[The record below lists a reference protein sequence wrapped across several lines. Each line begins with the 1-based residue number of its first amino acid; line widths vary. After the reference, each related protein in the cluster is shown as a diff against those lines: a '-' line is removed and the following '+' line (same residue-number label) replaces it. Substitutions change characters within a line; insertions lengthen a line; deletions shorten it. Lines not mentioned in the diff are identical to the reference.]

1 MPPRDQLY
9 DGGPGRRWV
18 QSLISAV
25 VTLLVIGVLAVVI
38 SAWAYQSAGPRS
50 PNGAPVTVIL
60 RKGAGVSEVAADLAR
75 AGVVR
80 SAALFIAAAE
90 VTRAAPRLKAG
101 EYAFSSRAS
110 LAQVIRKIRT
120 GDIVHHRITI
130 AEGLTSQQAVDLI
143 NASDVLVGQIPT
155 PPEGSIL
162 PETYDVTRGEQRAA
176 VLQKMM
182 DARDRVVSALWAHH
196 KPGLPFQTMDQAVT
210 LASIVEKETALPE
223 ERPRVAA
230 VYVNRLRT
238 GMKLQADP
246 TVIYGITGGAPL
258 GRGIRESE
266 LLAPNPYN
274 TYAVAG
280 LPPGPIGNPGRA
292 ALAAAMDPPDTREL
306 YFVADG
312 AGGHVFASTYDE
324 QAKNVIRW
332 RQIEKDRQQGAVDAA
347 GGTATPPPPAEH
359 R

>member
-1 MPPRDQLY
+1 MPHQDDLY
-9 DGGPGRRWV
+9 DDQTRRRWL
-18 QSLISAV
+18 QSLTSAII
-25 VTLLVIGVLAVVI
+25 TLLVLGLIALLVSV
-38 SAWAYQSAGPRS
+38 WAYESAGPKARA
-50 PNGAPVTVIL
+50 GAATTVIL
-60 RKGAGVSEVAADLAR
+60 RKGAGVSEVASDLVQ

-90 VTRAAPRLKAG
+90 ITRAAPRLKAG
-101 EYAFSSRAS
+101 EYAFPSEAS

-182 DARDRVVSALWAHH
+182 DARDRVVSELWAHH
-196 KPGLPFQTMDQAVT
+196 KPGLPYQTVDQAVT
-210 LASIVEKETALPE
+210 LASIVEKETALPG

-230 VYVNRLRT
+230 VYVNRLRQ

-246 TVIYGITGGAPL
+246 TIIYGINGGLPL

-266 LLAPNPYN
+266 LLAPTPYN
-274 TYAVAG
+274 TYVITG

-292 ALAAAMDPPDTREL
+292 SLAAAMDPPDTNEL

-312 AGGHVFASTYDE
+312 SGGHAFAATYEE
-324 QAKNVIRW
+324 QAKNVARW
-332 RQIEKDRQQGAVDAA
+332 RQIESDRRLAA
-347 GGTATPPPPAEH
+347 STILPPPTEH

>member
-1 MPPRDQLY
+1 MRPAPPQDDVY
-9 DGGPGRRWV
+9 DDRPRRRWL
-18 QSLISAV
+18 QSLTSGI
-25 VTLLVIGVLAVVI
+25 VTLVVIGLVTILV
-38 SAWAYQSAGPRS
+38 STWAYESAGPKARA
-50 PNGAPVTVIL
+50 GAATTVIL
-60 RKGAGVSEVAADLAR
+60 RKGAGVSEVANDLAQ

-80 SAALFIAAAE
+80 SSALFIVAAE
-90 VTRAAPRLKAG
+90 ITRAAPKLKAG
-101 EYAFSSRAS
+101 EYAFPSEAS
-110 LAQVIRKIRT
+110 LAQVVRKIRT
-120 GDIVHHRITI
+120 GDIVHHRITV

-143 NASDVLVGQIPT
+143 DACDVLVGQIPT

-182 DARDRVVSALWAHH
+182 DARDRVVGELWAHH
-196 KPGLPFQTMDQAVT
+196 KPGLPFQTVDQAVT
-210 LASIVEKETALPE
+210 LASIVEKETALPG

-230 VYVNRLRT
+230 VYVNRLKL
-238 GMKLQADP
+238 GMRLQADP
-246 TVIYGITGGAPL
+246 TVIYGITGGLPL

-292 ALAAAMDPPDTREL
+292 SLAAAMDPPDTDEL

-312 AGGHVFASTYDE
+312 TGGHVFASTYDE
-324 QAKNVIRW
+324 QAKNVLRW
-332 RQIEKDRQQGAVDAA
+332 RQIEKDRQAAAAV
-347 GGTATPPPPAEH
+347 PPPPVEH

>member
-1 MPPRDQLY
+1 MSPPDDFDGYY
-9 DGGPGRRWV
+9 DERPRRRWL
-18 QSLISAV
+18 QSLASGI
-25 VTLLVIGVLAVVI
+25 VTLGVLGVLALLLSV
-38 SAWAYQSAGPRS
+38 WAYESAGPKS
-50 PNGAPVTVIL
+50 QSGAPTTVIL
-60 RKGAGVSEVAADLAR
+60 RKGAGVSEVAADLAQ
-75 AGVVR
+75 AGVIR

-90 VTRAAPRLKAG
+90 ITRAAPKLKAG
-101 EYAFSSRAS
+101 EYAFPSQAS

-196 KPGLPFQTMDQAVT
+196 KPGLPFHTVDEAVT
-210 LASIVEKETALPE
+210 LASIVEKETALPG

-230 VYVNRLRT
+230 VYVNRLRQ

-246 TVIYGITGGAPL
+246 TVIYGITGGLPL

-274 TYAVAG
+274 TYVVAG

-292 ALAAAMDPPDTREL
+292 SLAAAMDPPDTNEL

-312 AGGHVFASTYDE
+312 TGGHVFAASYE
-324 QAKNVIRW
+324 AQAQNVARW
-332 RQIEKDRQQGAVDAA
+332 RQIEKDRQQAA
-347 GGTATPPPPAEH
+347 EMAAPPPPPTEH

>member
-1 MPPRDQLY
+1 MPPIY
-9 DGGPGRRWV
+9 DDDDYDRPRRRWL
-18 QSLISAV
+18 QSLTSGI
-25 VTLLVIGVLAVVI
+25 VTLIVLGLVGLLVSV
-38 SAWAYQSAGPRS
+38 WTYESAGPRARA
-50 PNGAPVTVIL
+50 GASTTVIL
-60 RKGAGVSEVAADLAR
+60 RKGAGVSEVAADLAQ

-80 SAALFIAAAE
+80 SGALFIAAAE
-90 VTRAAPRLKAG
+90 ITRAAPRLKAG
-101 EYAFSSRAS
+101 EYAFPSEAS
-110 LAQVIRKIRT
+110 LAQVLRKIRT

-162 PETYDVTRGEQRAA
+162 PETYDVTRGEQRSAA
-176 VLQKMM
+176 LQKMM
-182 DARDRVVSALWAHH
+182 DARDRVVSELWAHH
-196 KPGLPFQTMDQAVT
+196 KPGLPFQTVDQAVT
-210 LASIVEKETALPE
+210 LASIVEKETALPG

-230 VYVNRLRT
+230 VYVNRLRQ

-246 TVIYGITGGAPL
+246 TIIYGINGGLPL

-266 LLAPNPYN
+266 LLAPTPYN
-274 TYAVAG
+274 TYVITG

-292 ALAAAMDPPDTREL
+292 SLAAAMDPPDTNEL

-312 AGGHVFASTYDE
+312 SGGHAFAATYEE
-324 QAKNVIRW
+324 QAKNVARW
-332 RQIEKDRQQGAVDAA
+332 RQIESDRRLAA
-347 GGTATPPPPAEH
+347 STILPPPTEH

>member
-1 MPPRDQLY
+1 MPPRDDVY
-9 DGGPGRRWV
+9 DDRPGRRWV
-18 QSLISAV
+18 QSLTSGV
-25 VTLLVIGVLAVVI
+25 VTLIVIALLAVLL
-38 SAWAYQSAGPRS
+38 STWAYQSAGPRS
-50 PNGAPVTVIL
+50 ANGAPVTVIL

-90 VTRAAPRLKAG
+90 ITRAAPKLKAG
-101 EYAFSSRAS
+101 EYAFPSEAS
-110 LAQVIRKIRT
+110 LAAVIHKIRT
-120 GDIVHHRITI
+120 GEIVHHRITV

-182 DARDRVVSALWAHH
+182 DARDRVVSELWAHH

-210 LASIVEKETALPE
+210 LASIVEKETALPG

-238 GMKLQADP
+238 GMRLQADP

-292 ALAAAMDPPDTREL
+292 SLAAAMDPPDTREL

-312 AGGHVFASTYDE
+312 TGGHAFASTYDE
-324 QAKNVIRW
+324 QAKNVVRW
-332 RQIEKDRQQGAVDAA
+332 RQIEKDRQQGAVEPAA
-347 GGTATPPPPAEH
+347 GAAAPPPPAEH